1 MDLIT
6 RENDAKNT
14 LSNVH
19 ILVTAGGGGGGGGGI
34 FALSLSTFQTTN
46 IKTFVT

>member
-19 ILVTAGGGGGGGGGI
+19 ILVTAGGGGGGGY

>member
-19 ILVTAGGGGGGGGGI
+19 ILVTAGGGGGGGI